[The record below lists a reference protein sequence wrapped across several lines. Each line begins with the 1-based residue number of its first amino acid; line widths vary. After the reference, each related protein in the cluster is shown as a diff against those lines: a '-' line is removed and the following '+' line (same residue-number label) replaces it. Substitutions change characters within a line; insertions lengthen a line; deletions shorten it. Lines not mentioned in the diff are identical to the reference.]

1 MHYVP
6 NGTGRNPWANNA
18 TRHWWI
24 GGCESGS
31 WCCTRSAAAW
41 TAVFGNS
48 FLGPARAETRKLDC
62 CWVRDVPCS
71 VFFNFICKAPNIHP
85 LNIHEK
91 LGSMPWTRMSWSTN
105 STNPR
110 IWELVVEDP
119 IIPGVFTVTFV
130 INIWFVI
137 FLEISWLLFL
147 HSKPSPFG
155 SEFSTCWKLTL
166 IAAAWL
172 GEVAWGKT
180 CIIWVWG
187 CATNRSFFFS
197 AKRDSK
203 AVFSSEQ
210 TRQVLLL
217 IASVGNTAG
226 TQWCRENL
234 APIQSSW
241 FSRDISGDQFFFFKT
256 VWWFINIYG
265 ILWDNIRVCGLR
277 ERILRGAQLIHA
289 N

>member
-119 IIPGVFTVTFV
+119 IIPGVFTVTCV

-187 CATNRSFFFS
+187 CATNRSFFFRQNGIL
-197 AKRDSK
+197 KRFFLLNKPARYFSWSHRWGILLAPSGAGKTWRPFK
-203 AVFSSEQ
+203 AVGFHAIFLAISFF
-210 TRQVLLL
+210 LKLFDDLL
-217 IASVGNTAG
+217 IFMGY
-226 TQWCRENL
+226 
-234 APIQSSW
+234 
-241 FSRDISGDQFFFFKT
+241 
-256 VWWFINIYG
+256 YG
-265 ILWDNIRVCGLR
+265 IISEFVVLEKEFFGVRNSSM
-277 ERILRGAQLIHA
+277 LIS
-289 N
+289 